1 MDRSISFEKKHFNK
15 FFLYII
21 YVNNVNLVNIMSDFS
36 SFFPTNTEA
45 IIFQLVLTLWLLS
58 EIVGTVIIPNIR
70 RRGSVIKRKDRFS
83 GLYLFA
89 TIFLAIIFSL
99 YFAKAHIGML
109 PGWVFSLG
117 IVLIIL
123 GIILR
128 QWSMAI
134 LGKFFSAVVGIQKDQ
149 QVIEKGLYKYVRH
162 PSYTG
167 ALIIFIGLGLAL
179 QSWAA
184 VITLTLLFIIA
195 YGYRIYVEEKALISE
210 LGEPYIE
217 YKKRTKRL
225 IPYMV

>member
-1 MDRSISFEKKHFNK
+1 
-15 FFLYII
+15 
-21 YVNNVNLVNIMSDFS
+21 
-36 SFFPTNTEA
+36 
-45 IIFQLVLTLWLLS
+45 
-58 EIVGTVIIPNIR
+58 
-70 RRGSVIKRKDRFS
+70 
-83 GLYLFA
+83 
-89 TIFLAIIFSL
+89 
-99 YFAKAHIGML
+99 
-109 PGWVFSLG
+109 
-117 IVLIIL
+117 
-123 GIILR
+123 
-128 QWSMAI
+128 MAI

-149 QVIEKGLYKYVRH
+149 QVIEKGPYKYVRH
-162 PSYTG
+162 PSYSG

>member
-1 MDRSISFEKKHFNK
+1 
-15 FFLYII
+15 
-21 YVNNVNLVNIMSDFS
+21 
-36 SFFPTNTEA
+36 
-45 IIFQLVLTLWLLS
+45 
-58 EIVGTVIIPNIR
+58 
-70 RRGSVIKRKDRFS
+70 
-83 GLYLFA
+83 
-89 TIFLAIIFSL
+89 
-99 YFAKAHIGML
+99 
-109 PGWVFSLG
+109 
-117 IVLIIL
+117 
-123 GIILR
+123 
-128 QWSMAI
+128 MAI

>member
-1 MDRSISFEKKHFNK
+1 
-15 FFLYII
+15 
-21 YVNNVNLVNIMSDFS
+21 MSSFS

-45 IIFQLVLTLWLLS
+45 IIFQIVLTLWILS
-58 EIVGTVIIPNIR
+58 EIVGTVIIPSIR

-83 GLYLFA
+83 GLYIFL
-89 TIFLAIIFSL
+89 TIFLAIILSF
-99 YFAKAHIGML
+99 YFAGAHIAIL

-134 LGKFFSAVVGIQKDQ
+134 LGRYFSAVLGTQEGQ
-149 QVIEKGLYKYVRH
+149 QVIEKGPYKYIRH

-179 QSWAA
+179 QSGAA
-184 VITLTLLFIIA
+184 VLTLILLFSLA
-195 YGYRIYVEEKALISE
+195 YGYRIHVEEKALISE

-225 IPYMV
+225 IPYVV

>member
-1 MDRSISFEKKHFNK
+1 
-15 FFLYII
+15 
-21 YVNNVNLVNIMSDFS
+21 MSDFS
-36 SFFPTNTEA
+36 IFFPTNTEA
-45 IIFQLVLTLWLLS
+45 LIFQLVLTLWLLS
-58 EIVGTVIIPNIR
+58 EIVGTVIIPSIR

-89 TIFLAIIFSL
+89 TIFLAIILSL
-99 YFAKAHIGML
+99 SFTRAQIGML

-149 QVIEKGLYKYVRH
+149 QVIEKGPYKYVRH
-162 PSYTG
+162 PSYSG

-184 VITLTLLFIIA
+184 ILTLILLFIIA

-210 LGEPYIE
+210 LGESYIE

-225 IPYMV
+225 IPYII

>member
-1 MDRSISFEKKHFNK
+1 
-15 FFLYII
+15 
-21 YVNNVNLVNIMSDFS
+21 
-36 SFFPTNTEA
+36 
-45 IIFQLVLTLWLLS
+45 
-58 EIVGTVIIPNIR
+58 
-70 RRGSVIKRKDRFS
+70 
-83 GLYLFA
+83 
-89 TIFLAIIFSL
+89 
-99 YFAKAHIGML
+99 L

-149 QVIEKGLYKYVRH
+149 QVIEKGPYKYVRH
-162 PSYTG
+162 PSYSG